1 MGLISLVVCVGLS
14 CSLSELPL
22 PEPSPPCERSAALY
36 GGLKLGQLGLP
47 GEASFLYRCD
57 LPASQAR
64 PPTMVLGDPASPASR
79 YIRQFHAAMLR
90 HSAVTAEKSGRNAMA
105 D

>member
-14 CSLSELPL
+14 CSLSDLPL
-22 PEPSPPCERSAALY
+22 PDPAPPCERSAALY
-36 GGLKLGQLGLP
+36 GGLKLGQLAQP

-57 LPASQAR
+57 LPAGGGR

-79 YIRQFHAAMLR
+79 YIRQFHAAML
-90 HSAVTAEKSGRNAMA
+90 HNTMAIAEKSGRDAQS